1 MRPPGSY
8 VDHWDARH
16 QHWRRLWENS
26 DSVDGKDVHTF
37 QKPLVGQGRRRLFRM
52 ALSHREKT
60 AGKRATNAGS
70 PPGDSETKRRK
81 RCVAYPGFIDGASS
95 WLALKRSGSKLKAW
109 PRVKIPWDCGGH
121 PRDGQCETTRATHA
135 HAPSSL
141 GGKLGLYSSLVE
153 ETAWQ
158 ETPVVTRKA
167 RPTRTWEDKA
177 ASSHNLG
184 SAPWPP
190 GHFHGA

>member
-1 MRPPGSY
+1 MALPPPRGIMTSQKVFPPLKREAELLTLYKRAFTQGGSY

-95 WLALKRSGSKLKAW
+95 WLALKRSGSKLKA
-109 PRVKIPWDCGGH
+109 
-121 PRDGQCETTRATHA
+121 
-135 HAPSSL
+135 
-141 GGKLGLYSSLVE
+141 
-153 ETAWQ
+153 
-158 ETPVVTRKA
+158 
-167 RPTRTWEDKA
+167 
-177 ASSHNLG
+177 
-184 SAPWPP
+184 
-190 GHFHGA
+190 